1 MKKRLLIQTIAYCFV
16 IASMADDA
24 SHLFRKQATAQ
35 TAGFLACRNPA
46 AEVTV
51 QVLQRPIEI
60 TGETGRSVNENLVHY
75 QVAVREGGSNGEIIE
90 NYGWA
95 SANEYTVGVVISDP
109 GKVYVDPDM
118 TRYDSIPVA
127 EIKTTWGEHYEA
139 KKQWESRAQKT
150 RYSMNPLK
158 QSDFVEHCQNSA
170 KWAFDAEMARPGT
183 VVTKEFH
190 FPGEGHTVN
199 IDAAQVPTL
208 ETMQTDSG
216 MVNLTFAHEGI
227 SEAVQVDSGIINKD
241 TLHSLAELLET
252 GEDIAEVRQDMRE
265 KRHERK
271 AKEQAERERKAAEEA
286 ERLRQQQLEEQRK
299 KKDAQKKK
307 KSDKKTSEVGG
318 AMSTPTTQQG
328 RSAGT
333 NPASGTEPANTDSQI
348 GAQQPA
354 QPTVTIDFSPL
365 DNCTSILNSSKNLIG
380 SLAASMVEVAMSKGE
395 EEYSKLKSQI
405 ASLPDGDRK
414 QQLEQALEAKY
425 AAFKEAKS
433 YYE

>member
-1 MKKRLLIQTIAYCFV
+1 MKISVAETMTNEEKLWQMKEALLKADEQCRPQTALYNKNGTPELMTVLGPDGSVSDIVKGDIGEVSASIEKGSIVLHTHPMSSNVRRETGKWTYSSSALGPSGQDIQSAKDAQSTVLALDCASGTILGVDANGNAVEVYLDAEKKTATIRSLANEKRSQQLDLDDKSSINREYSQDIADKRLKKYETEV
-16 IASMADDA
+16 S
-24 SHLFRKQATAQ
+24 SQAQ
-35 TAGFLACRNPA
+35 QQN
-46 AEVTV
+46 
-51 QVLQRPIEI
+51 
-60 TGETGRSVNENLVHY
+60 
-75 QVAVREGGSNGEIIE
+75 SNGE
-90 NYGWA
+90 
-95 SANEYTVGVVISDP
+95 V
-109 GKVYVDPDM
+109 
-118 TRYDSIPVA
+118 
-127 EIKTTWGEHYEA
+127 
-139 KKQWESRAQKT
+139 
-150 RYSMNPLK
+150 
-158 QSDFVEHCQNSA
+158 
-170 KWAFDAEMARPGT
+170 
-183 VVTKEFH
+183 
-190 FPGEGHTVN
+190 
-199 IDAAQVPTL
+199 
-208 ETMQTDSG
+208 
-216 MVNLTFAHEGI
+216 
-227 SEAVQVDSGIINKD
+227 
-241 TLHSLAELLET
+241 LHSLANLLET
-252 GEDIAEVRQDMRE
+252 GEEFVEVRQDMRE

-286 ERLRQQQLEEQRK
+286 ERLRQQQIEEQRK

-307 KSDKKTSEVGG
+307 KSDKKTSGVGG

-395 EEYSKLKSQI
+395 EEYSKLKTQI